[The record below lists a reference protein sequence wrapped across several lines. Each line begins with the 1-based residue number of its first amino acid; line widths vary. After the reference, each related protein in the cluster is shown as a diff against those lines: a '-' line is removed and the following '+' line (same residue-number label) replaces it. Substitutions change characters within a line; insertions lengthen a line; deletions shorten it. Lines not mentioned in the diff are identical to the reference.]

1 MKCYTILHLHVRM
14 CRNLPEDRES
24 ALTVQAVHSAH
35 RDADRKENRMKLE
48 DAAERVKELRET
60 IERHNHSYYVLDN
73 PTISDYDYDRLLHE
87 LIDLETEFPAL
98 AAENSPT
105 RRVGGAALNTFAP
118 VRHEVQ
124 MGSLQDVFDVEELRA
139 FDTRVRETVACPV
152 YTVEPK
158 IDGLSVSL
166 EYRNGQFVRGS
177 TRGDGITGEDVSEN
191 LKTVRSIPMSLREP
205 LPFLEVRG
213 EVYMPRASFDR
224 VVARQLENEEEPF
237 KNPRNAAAGSL
248 RQKDSRVTAQRGLDI
263 FVFNIQQVEGK
274 NLSAHRESLDFLQEQ
289 GFKVIPTCKRFS
301 EIESAIA
308 EVERI
313 GEARYQFP
321 FDIDGAVIKVDSF
334 ADRELLGATSKF
346 PRWAVAFKYP
356 PEEKETT
363 LRDILIQ
370 VGRTGALTPTAVFEP
385 ITLAGTT
392 VSRAVLHNQDFINEK
407 GVAVGDRIIVRKAG
421 DIIPEVV
428 AVAHHQEGAP
438 PYQIPSTCPSCG
450 SIAEREEGEAVLRCV
465 NMACPAQVA
474 RNLVHFASRDAMDVD
489 GLGPAIVH
497 QLLDAG
503 LVQSFADLYTLEE
516 GQLAKLERMGKRSAK
531 NLVNALEASKSR
543 DLSRLLFALGIRGIG
558 QRSAQLLAQRFGEMD
573 GVMSATA
580 EEIAGIE
587 GYGEIMAQS
596 VVDFFAL
603 EQNRRL
609 IERLKELGLNMRCDT
624 VPAAGTLSGKTF
636 VLTGTLPTLSRSE
649 AKAMIEAV
657 GGKVSG
663 SVSKKTGYVVAG
675 EEAGSKLT
683 KANELGI
690 PVIGEDELRAMIE
703 KGGDSLAE

>member
-1 MKCYTILHLHVRM
+1 
-14 CRNLPEDRES
+14 
-24 ALTVQAVHSAH
+24 
-35 RDADRKENRMKLE
+35 MKLE

-321 FDIDGAVIKVDSF
+321 FDIDGAVIKVDGF

-438 PYQIPSTCPSCG
+438 PYQIPSICPSCG

-497 QLLDAG
+497 QLLNAG

>member
-1 MKCYTILHLHVRM
+1 
-14 CRNLPEDRES
+14 
-24 ALTVQAVHSAH
+24 
-35 RDADRKENRMKLE
+35 MKLE

-87 LIDLETEFPAL
+87 LIDLEAEFPAL

-370 VGRTGALTPTAVFEP
+370 GGRTGALTPTAVFEP

>member
-1 MKCYTILHLHVRM
+1 
-14 CRNLPEDRES
+14 
-24 ALTVQAVHSAH
+24 
-35 RDADRKENRMKLE
+35 MKLE

-87 LIDLETEFPAL
+87 LIDLEAEFPAL

-263 FVFNIQQVEGK
+263 FVFNIQQTEGK

-438 PYQIPSTCPSCG
+438 PYQIPSICPSCG

-497 QLLDAG
+497 QLLNAG